1 MKAICILLAV
11 TAAAV
16 VLLFFVCGF
25 IFNQLV
31 WRKTVSI
38 PRWITDRIAGNAM
51 PDAYEKKNNAA
62 VAAFSQLP
70 IRSVE
75 LHTPDGARLAA
86 KVLTPEKPNGRLLIA
101 CHGARSNGTGE
112 FALMAPYL
120 YKKGYTVLFPDHR
133 GCGESDGKYMGYGTH
148 ESRDTL
154 LWLDYAKIHY
164 PDLPVF
170 LLGVSM
176 GGATVLMMS
185 DKVNPAQ
192 VKGIIADCAYTSAW
206 AEFRYQLRCHSC
218 RPVPVV
224 ATARVHLLFFSGH
237 NDDFAPFFM
246 RDQLYNACPT
256 EKAKLTVPAAVH
268 ARSYYT
274 DPTAYQLALER
285 FTENCLAPKA

>member
-1 MKAICILLAV
+1 MK
-11 TAAAV
+11 
-16 VLLFFVCGF
+16 
-25 IFNQLV
+25 
-31 WRKTVSI
+31 KE
-38 PRWITDRIAGNAM
+38 D
-51 PDAYEKKNNAA
+51 NAA

-120 YKKGYTVLFPDHR
+120 YKIGYTVLFPDHR

-206 AEFRYQLRCHSC
+206 AEFRYQLRTSFHLPPFPILHICNLYCKLFAGYSF
-218 RPVPVV
+218 RQAAPIAAV
-224 ATARVHLLFFSGH
+224 AKARVRYCLSTARRTTLCLSLCGI
-237 NDDFAPFFM
+237 NSITPAP
-246 RDQLYNACPT
+246 RKRQ
-256 EKAKLTVPAAVH
+256 
-268 ARSYYT
+268 S
-274 DPTAYQLALER
+274 
-285 FTENCLAPKA
+285 

>member
-1 MKAICILLAV
+1 MKAIGILLAV
-11 TAAAV
+11 AAAAV

-154 LWLDYAKIHY
+154 LWLDYA
-164 PDLPVF
+164 
-170 LLGVSM
+170 
-176 GGATVLMMS
+176 
-185 DKVNPAQ
+185 
-192 VKGIIADCAYTSAW
+192 
-206 AEFRYQLRCHSC
+206 
-218 RPVPVV
+218 
-224 ATARVHLLFFSGH
+224 
-237 NDDFAPFFM
+237 
-246 RDQLYNACPT
+246 
-256 EKAKLTVPAAVH
+256 
-268 ARSYYT
+268 
-274 DPTAYQLALER
+274 
-285 FTENCLAPKA
+285 

>member
-1 MKAICILLAV
+1 MKAIGILLAV
-11 TAAAV
+11 AAAAV

-120 YKKGYTVLFPDHR
+120 YKIGYTVLFPDHR

-148 ESRDTL
+148 ESQDTL
-154 LWLDYAKIHY
+154 LWLDYAKTYY
-164 PDLPVF
+164 PEMPVF

-206 AEFRYQLRCHSC
+206 AEFRQISLPS
-218 RPVPVV
+218 
-224 ATARVHLLFFSGH
+224 AFSTILIS
-237 NDDFAPFFM
+237 P
-246 RDQLYNACPT
+246 
-256 EKAKLTVPAAVH
+256 
-268 ARSYYT
+268 S
-274 DPTAYQLALER
+274 
-285 FTENCLAPKA
+285 

>member
-101 CHGARSNGTGE
+101 CHGARSCGTGE

-133 GCGESDGKYMGYGTH
+133 GCGESDGKYLGYGTH
-148 ESRDTL
+148 ESQDTL

-185 DKVNPAQ
+185 DKVDPAQ

-206 AEFRYQLRCHSC
+206 AEFRYQLRTSF
-218 RPVPVV
+218 
-224 ATARVHLLFFSGH
+224 HLPPFPILHICNLYCKLFAG
-237 NDDFAPFFM
+237 
-246 RDQLYNACPT
+246 
-256 EKAKLTVPAAVH
+256 
-268 ARSYYT
+268 
-274 DPTAYQLALER
+274 
-285 FTENCLAPKA
+285 

>member
-1 MKAICILLAV
+1 MKAIGILLAV

-120 YKKGYTVLFPDHR
+120 YKK
-133 GCGESDGKYMGYGTH
+133 CC
-148 ESRDTL
+148 SRITGAV
-154 LWLDYAKIHY
+154 AK
-164 PDLPVF
+164 
-170 LLGVSM
+170 
-176 GGATVLMMS
+176 
-185 DKVNPAQ
+185 
-192 VKGIIADCAYTSAW
+192 
-206 AEFRYQLRCHSC
+206 
-218 RPVPVV
+218 
-224 ATARVHLLFFSGH
+224 ATA
-237 NDDFAPFFM
+237 NIWATAP
-246 RDQLYNACPT
+246 T
-256 EKAKLTVPAAVH
+256 KAETPCFGWTMQRSIIRTCRYFCLGYPWAVP
-268 ARSYYT
+268 
-274 DPTAYQLALER
+274 Q
-285 FTENCLAPKA
+285 C